1 MKDRNFPYPERERD
15 QEMTVK
21 PWWLVPFALFL
32 CVLIVGPAFGQ
43 EESLYKI
50 TILGNVKVEE
60 GVIRGAIRS
69 RLGHPLS
76 LEQVQSD
83 LRAIFALGYFTDVQ
97 VDIQSAPEGK
107 ELIFIVVEKPSV
119 KEVVI
124 TGNKK
129 VKLDDIKE
137 KATLAPRSILNLE
150 KIRENAEQIRKVY
163 FSKGYYGVKVTHKI
177 DTLETNEA
185 IVTFEIEEGTKGDVR
200 KIIFKGNERIKSSDL
215 KKVMTTKEWNILSF
229 LTKSGILDE
238 DALKNDMQLLTAY
251 YFEKGFLDAKIS
263 EPKIDLSDPKRIRID
278 IEISEGPQYR
288 FGNIDL
294 KGDVLT
300 SKEDLFKVVTI
311 KRNEIFSN
319 SALRRDVGAL
329 NAAFA
334 DRGYAFVEVS
344 PETAVDHP
352 NLLVHVTFTIDKKK
366 QVSFERIQIVGN
378 TKSRDKV
385 VRRELQ
391 VAEGELYS
399 VTGLGLSRDRLKRT
413 GYFKDVEFATSRGST
428 DDRINLNVK
437 VEEAQTGT
445 LSFGVGYSSLY
456 QAMITAQIADR
467 NLFGLGYTASL
478 RANIG
483 GEANDFRL
491 SFTDPYFLGYSYSAG
506 FDAYMEHVEYFD
518 DYDYDVKG
526 FDIRVGKELTPIW
539 RLDGMYKL
547 EEIDIYNVALTAPR
561 DIKDQR
567 GKATTSAISVGLSV
581 DTRNDYFAPT
591 RGQKSSVTLMDA
603 GGILGGDNYF
613 VKGYADSSWYFP
625 LIWNLVLN
633 LRAKLAM
640 IEPYGGKEVP
650 VYEKFYVGGIATLR
664 GFEYG
669 MAGPVDRNGDPL
681 GANKMAVFSTEILF
695 PLATELGL
703 RGAVF
708 CDVGK
713 GFDDFGDFLPVRI
726 GAGPGI
732 RWFSPFG
739 PIRIDLGFNLSP
751 KEGEKNQV
759 LEFSMGTVY

>member
-1 MKDRNFPYPERERD
+1 
-15 QEMTVK
+15 MTVK
-21 PWWLVPFALFL
+21 PWWLGLFALFL
-32 CVLIVGPAFGQ
+32 TVLIVGTTFGQ

-50 TILGNVKVEE
+50 TILGNAKVEE

-69 RLGHPLS
+69 LLGRPLS

-97 VDIQSAPEGK
+97 VDIQSTPQGR

-119 KEVVI
+119 REVVI
-124 TGNKK
+124 TGNEK

-137 KATLAPRSILNLE
+137 KATLVPRSILNLE

-177 DTLETNEA
+177 DYLETNEA
-185 IVTFEIEEGTKGDVR
+185 VVTFEIVEGPKGDVR

-229 LTKSGILDE
+229 LTKAGTLDE
-238 DALKNDMQLLTAY
+238 DALKNDTQLMTAY
-251 YFEKGFLDAKIS
+251 YFDKGFLDVKIS
-263 EPKIDLSDPKRIRID
+263 EPKIDLSDPKRIRIE

-294 KGDVLT
+294 KGDILT
-300 SKEDLFKVVTI
+300 TKEDLFKSVKI

-329 NAAFA
+329 TAAFA
-334 DRGYAFVEVS
+334 DRGYAFVEVA
-344 PETAVDHP
+344 PETSVDRQ
-352 NLLVHVTFTIDKKK
+352 NLLVHITYTIDKKK
-366 QVSFERIQIVGN
+366 PVSLERIQIVGN
-378 TKSRDKV
+378 TKTRDKV

-413 GYFKDVEFATSRGST
+413 GYFKDIEFATSRGSA
-428 DDRINLNVK
+428 DDKLNLNVK
-437 VEEAQTGT
+437 VEEAQTGA

-456 QAMITAQIADR
+456 QAMIMASISDR
-467 NLFGLGYTASL
+467 NLFGLGYSGSL
-478 RANIG
+478 RANLG
-483 GEANDFRL
+483 GEATDFRL
-491 SFTDPYFLGYSYSAG
+491 SLTDPYFLDYPYSVG
-506 FDAYMEHVEYFD
+506 FDAYIENVEYFD
-518 DYDYDVKG
+518 DYNYDVKG
-526 FDIRVGKELTPIW
+526 FNIRVGKELTPIW

-547 EEIDIYNVALTAPR
+547 EDINIFDVTRDAPQS
-561 DIKDQR
+561 IKDQEGR
-567 GKATTSAISVGLSV
+567 ALTSAISATLSV
-581 DTRNDYFAPT
+581 DTRNDYFAPS
-591 RGQKSSVTLMDA
+591 RGQRSSVTLMDA
-603 GGILGGDNYF
+603 GGILGGDNDF
-613 VKGYADSSWYFP
+613 VKAFADTNWFFP
-625 LIWNLVLN
+625 LMWNLILN
-633 LRAKLAM
+633 LRAKVG
-640 IEPYGGKEVP
+640 IVEPYGGKEVP
-650 VYEKFYVGGIATLR
+650 VYEKFYVGGIATIR

-669 MAGPVDRNGDPL
+669 MAGPVDDNEDPL
-681 GANKMAVFSTEILF
+681 GANKMVVFTTEILF
-695 PLATELGL
+695 PLAPELGL
-703 RGAVF
+703 RGALF

-739 PIRIDLGFNLSP
+739 PIRIDLGFNLDP
-751 KEGEKNQV
+751 KNGEKSQV
-759 LEFSMGTVY
+759 LEFSVGTIY

>member
-1 MKDRNFPYPERERD
+1 
-15 QEMTVK
+15 MTVK
-21 PWWLVPFALFL
+21 PWWFVSFALFL
-32 CVLIVGPAFGQ
+32 SVLMVGATFGQ
-43 EESLYKI
+43 EENLYKI
-50 TILGNVKVEE
+50 TILGNAKVEE

-69 RLGHPLS
+69 RSGWPLS
-76 LEQVQSD
+76 LEQVQAD

-97 VDIQSAPEGK
+97 VDMQSTPQGK
-107 ELIFIVVEKPSV
+107 ELIFIVVEKPSI

-124 TGNKK
+124 TGNEK

-137 KATLAPRSILNLE
+137 KATLASRSILNLE

-177 DTLETNEA
+177 DYLETNEA
-185 IVTFEIEEGTKGDVR
+185 VVTFEIEEGPKGDVR

-229 LTKSGILDE
+229 LTKYGTLDE

-251 YFEKGFLDAKIS
+251 YFDKGFLDAKVS

-300 SKEDLFKVVTI
+300 SKEALFKMVKI
-311 KRNEIFSN
+311 KRNDIFSN

-329 NAAFA
+329 TTAFA
-334 DRGYAFVEVS
+334 DQGYAFVEVS
-344 PETAVDHP
+344 PETSVDRQ
-352 NLLVHVTFTIDKKK
+352 NLLVHITYAIEKKK

-378 TKSRDKV
+378 TKTRDKV

-399 VTGLGLSRDRLKRT
+399 VSGLGLGRDRLKRT
-413 GYFKDVEFATSRGST
+413 GYFKNVEFTTNRGSA
-428 DDRINLNVK
+428 DDKIDLNVK

-456 QAMITAQIADR
+456 EAMIMAQIADR
-467 NLFGLGYTASL
+467 NLFGLGYNAAL
-478 RANIG
+478 RANLG
-483 GEANDFRL
+483 GEATNFRL
-491 SFTDPYFLGYSYSAG
+491 SFTDPYFLDYPYSVG
-506 FDAYMEHVEYFD
+506 FDAYMEQVEYFD
-518 DYDYDVKG
+518 DYNYDVRG
-526 FDIRVGKELTPIW
+526 FDIRIGKELSPIW

-547 EEIDIYNVALTAPR
+547 EDVDIYDVERDAPQT
-561 DIKDQR
+561 IKDQEGR
-567 GKATTSAISVGLSV
+567 ALTSAISATLSV
-581 DTRNDYFAPT
+581 DTRNDFFAPS
-591 RGQKSSVTLMDA
+591 RGQKSSITLKPA
-603 GGILGGDNYF
+603 GGILGGDNDF
-613 VKGYADSSWYFP
+613 VKAYAETNWFFP
-625 LIWNLVLN
+625 MVWDLVLN
-633 LRAKLAM
+633 LRAKLG
-640 IEPYGGKEVP
+640 IVEPYGGKEVP
-650 VYEKFYVGGIATLR
+650 VYEKFYVGGIATIR

-669 MAGPVDRNGDPL
+669 MAGPVDRNEEPL
-681 GANKMAVFSTEILF
+681 GANKMAVFTTEILF
-695 PLATELGL
+695 PLASELGL

-713 GFDDFGDFLPVRI
+713 GFDEFGDFLPVRI

-739 PIRIDLGFNLSP
+739 PIRIDLGFNLDP
-751 KEGEKNQV
+751 QNGEKSQV
-759 LEFSMGTVY
+759 LEFSVGTIY

>member
-1 MKDRNFPYPERERD
+1 
-15 QEMTVK
+15 MTVK
-21 PWWLVPFALFL
+21 PWWLGLFALFL
-32 CVLIVGPAFGQ
+32 TVLIVGTTFGQ

-50 TILGNVKVEE
+50 TILGNAKVEE

-69 RLGHPLS
+69 LLGRPLS

-97 VDIQSAPEGK
+97 VDIQSTPQGR

-119 KEVVI
+119 REVVI
-124 TGNKK
+124 TGNEK

-137 KATLAPRSILNLE
+137 KATLVPRSILNLE

-177 DTLETNEA
+177 DYLETNEA
-185 IVTFEIEEGTKGDVR
+185 VVTFEIVEGPKGDVR

-229 LTKSGILDE
+229 LTKAGTLDE
-238 DALKNDMQLLTAY
+238 DALKNDTQLMTAY
-251 YFEKGFLDAKIS
+251 YFDKGFLDVKIS
-263 EPKIDLSDPKRIRID
+263 EPKIDLSDPKRIRIE

-300 SKEDLFKVVTI
+300 NKEDLFKSVKI
-311 KRNEIFSN
+311 RRNEIFSN

-329 NAAFA
+329 TAAFA
-334 DRGYAFVEVS
+334 DRGYAFVEVA
-344 PETAVDHP
+344 PETSVDRQ
-352 NLLVHVTFTIDKKK
+352 NLLVHITYTIDKKK
-366 QVSFERIQIVGN
+366 PVSLERIQIVGN
-378 TKSRDKV
+378 TKTRDKV

-413 GYFKDVEFATSRGST
+413 GYFKDIEFATSRGSA
-428 DDRINLNVK
+428 DDKINLNVK
-437 VEEAQTGT
+437 VEEAQTGA

-456 QAMITAQIADR
+456 QAMIMASISDR
-467 NLFGLGYTASL
+467 NLFGLGYSGSL
-478 RANIG
+478 RANLG
-483 GEANDFRL
+483 GEATDFRL
-491 SFTDPYFLGYSYSAG
+491 SLTDPYFLDYPYSVG
-506 FDAYMEHVEYFD
+506 FDAYIENVEYFD
-518 DYDYDVKG
+518 DYNYDVKG
-526 FDIRVGKELTPIW
+526 FNIRVGKELTPIW

-547 EEIDIYNVALTAPR
+547 EDINIFDVTRDAPQS
-561 DIKDQR
+561 IKDQEGR
-567 GKATTSAISVGLSV
+567 ALTSAISATLSV
-581 DTRNDYFAPT
+581 DTRNDYFAPS
-591 RGQKSSVTLMDA
+591 RGQRSSVTLMDA
-603 GGILGGDNYF
+603 GGILGGDNDF
-613 VKGYADSSWYFP
+613 VKAFADTNWFFP
-625 LIWNLVLN
+625 LMWNLILN
-633 LRAKLAM
+633 LRAKVG
-640 IEPYGGKEVP
+640 IVEPYGGKEVP
-650 VYEKFYVGGIATLR
+650 VYEKFYVGGIATIR

-669 MAGPVDRNGDPL
+669 MAGPVDDNEDPL
-681 GANKMAVFSTEILF
+681 GANKMVVFTTEILF
-695 PLATELGL
+695 PLAPELGL
-703 RGAVF
+703 RGALF

-739 PIRIDLGFNLSP
+739 PIRIDLGFNLDP
-751 KEGEKNQV
+751 KNGEKSQV
-759 LEFSMGTVY
+759 LEFSVGTIY

>member
-1 MKDRNFPYPERERD
+1 
-15 QEMTVK
+15 MTVK
-21 PWWLVPFALFL
+21 PWWLVSFALFL
-32 CVLIVGPAFGQ
+32 SFLIVGTTFGQ
-43 EESLYKI
+43 EEGLYKI
-50 TILGNVKVEE
+50 TILGNAKVEE

-83 LRAIFALGYFTDVQ
+83 LRDIFALGYFTDVQ
-97 VDIQSAPEGK
+97 VDIQSTPQGK
-107 ELIFIVVEKPSV
+107 ELIFIVVEKPSI

-124 TGNKK
+124 TGNEK

-137 KATLAPRSILNLE
+137 KATLASRSILNLE
-150 KIRENAEQIRKVY
+150 KIRDNAEQIRKVY

-177 DTLETNEA
+177 DYLDTNEA
-185 IVTFEIEEGTKGDVR
+185 IVTFQIEEGPKGDVR

-229 LTKSGILDE
+229 LTKYGTLDE

-251 YFEKGFLDAKIS
+251 YFDKGFLDAKIS
-263 EPKIDLSDPKRIRID
+263 EPKIDLSNPKRIRIE

-300 SKEDLFKVVTI
+300 SKENLFKVVKI

-329 NAAFA
+329 TAAFA
-334 DRGYAFVEVS
+334 DQGYAFVEVS
-344 PETAVDHP
+344 PETSVDRQ
-352 NLLVHVTFTIDKKK
+352 NLLVHITYAVDKKK
-366 QVSFERIQIVGN
+366 QVSLERIQIVGN
-378 TKSRDKV
+378 TKTRDKV
-385 VRRELQ
+385 IRRELQ
-391 VAEGELYS
+391 LAEGELYS

-413 GYFKDVEFATSRGST
+413 GYFKDIEFTTSRGST

-456 QAMITAQIADR
+456 EAMIMATISDR
-467 NLFGLGYTASL
+467 NLFGLGYSGSL
-478 RANIG
+478 RANLG
-483 GEANDFRL
+483 GEATDFRL
-491 SFTDPYFLGYSYSAG
+491 SFTDPYFLDYPYSVG
-506 FDAYMEHVEYFD
+506 FDAYLENVEYFD
-518 DYDYDVKG
+518 TYEYKIKG
-526 FDIRVGKELTPIW
+526 FDVRVGKELSLIW
-539 RLDGMYKL
+539 RLDAMYKL
-547 EEIDIYNVALTAPR
+547 ENVDIFNVTENASQN
-561 DIKDQR
+561 IKEQE
-567 GKATTSAISVGLSV
+567 GKATTSAISLGVSA
-581 DTRNDYFAPT
+581 DTRNDYFAPS
-591 RGQKSSVTLMDA
+591 RGQRSSVTIMDA

-613 VKGYADSSWYFP
+613 VKGYGETNWFFP
-625 LIWNLVLN
+625 LIANLVLN
-633 LRAKLAM
+633 LRAKLGI

-650 VYEKFYVGGIATLR
+650 VYEKFYVGGIATIR

-669 MAGPVDRNGDPL
+669 MAGPVDKYGDPD
-681 GANKMAVFSTEILF
+681 GANKMAVFTTEILF
-695 PLATELGL
+695 PLAAEIGL

-713 GFDDFGDFLPVRI
+713 GFDDFGDFIPVRI

-739 PIRIDLGFNLSP
+739 PIRIDWGFNMDP
-751 KEGEKNQV
+751 KNGEKSHV
-759 LEFSMGTVY
+759 LEFSVGTIY

>member
-1 MKDRNFPYPERERD
+1 MI
-15 QEMTVK
+15 VK
-21 PWWLVPFALFL
+21 PWWLVSFALFL
-32 CVLIVGPAFGQ
+32 SVLIVGTTFGQ
-43 EESLYKI
+43 EEGLYKI
-50 TILGNVKVEE
+50 TILGNAKVEE
-60 GVIRGAIRS
+60 GVIRGAIQS

-76 LEQVQSD
+76 VEQVQSD

-97 VDIQSAPEGK
+97 VDIQSAPQGK
-107 ELIFIVVEKPSV
+107 ELIFIVVEKPSI

-124 TGNKK
+124 TGNEK

-137 KATLAPRSILNLE
+137 KVTLPSRSILNFE
-150 KIRENAEQIRKVY
+150 KIRENVEQIRKVY
-163 FSKGYYGVKVTHKI
+163 FSKGYYSVKVTHKI
-177 DTLETNEA
+177 DYLETNEA
-185 IVTFEIEEGTKGDVR
+185 VVTFKIEEGPKGDVR

-215 KKVMTTKEWNILSF
+215 KKVMTTKEWNLLSF
-229 LTKSGILDE
+229 LTKAGTLDE

-251 YFEKGFLDAKIS
+251 CFDKGFLDVKIS
-263 EPKIDLSDPKRIRID
+263 EPKIDLSDPKRIRIE

-300 SKEDLFKVVTI
+300 SKEDLFKIVTI

-319 SALRRDVGAL
+319 SALRRDVGAITS
-329 NAAFA
+329 AFA

-344 PETAVDHP
+344 PETSIDHK
-352 NLLVHVTFTIDKKK
+352 NLLVHVTYTIDKKK

-378 TKSRDKV
+378 TKTRDKV

-391 VAEGELYS
+391 MAEGELYS

-456 QAMITAQIADR
+456 QAMISGSISER
-467 NLFGLGYTASL
+467 NLFGLGYSAAL
-478 RANIG
+478 RANLG
-483 GEANDFRL
+483 GEASDFRF

-506 FDAYMEHVEYFD
+506 FDVYLENVEYFD
-518 DYDYDVKG
+518 TYSYRTKG
-526 FDIRVGKELTPIW
+526 FDIRGGKELSPIW

-547 EEIDIYNVALTAPR
+547 ENVDIFDVTRNAIQS
-561 DIKDQR
+561 IKDQE
-567 GKATTSAISVGLSV
+567 GKATTSAISMSLSV
-581 DTRNDYFAPT
+581 DTRNDSFAPI
-591 RGQKSSVTLMDA
+591 RGQRTSVTLTDA

-613 VKGYADSSWYFP
+613 VKGFGETNWFFP
-625 LIWNLVLN
+625 LISNLVLN
-633 LRAKLAM
+633 LRTKLGI

-669 MAGPVDRNGDPL
+669 MAGPIDRNGDPL
-681 GANKMAVFSTEILF
+681 GANKMAVFTTEILF
-695 PLATELGL
+695 PLAADLGL

-713 GFDDFGDFLPVRI
+713 GFDDFGDLLPVRI